1 MTDKIENQDVIVI
14 GGGLAGLTVTTLLT
28 RAGKS
33 VTLFEQSSS
42 EIIKKR
48 SKNRPNAYYH
58 STMTKYMTLGKNF
71 T

>member
-1 MTDKIENQDVIVI
+1 MTDKIENQDIIVI

-33 VTLFEQSSS
+33 VSLFEQSSS

-48 SKNRPNAYYH
+48 SKNRPNAYCH
-58 STMTKYMTLGKNF
+58 STMTKYMTLGKTF